1 MFSIKPEEQMKKER
15 DKKKKTKQRIAALR
29 ARKANVEIEVER
41 KVTKEN
47 YEEIKEA
54 KEKRVAVI
62 NLKNRRLKRE
72 EKDMSY
78 KKCCKLHS

>member
-54 KEKRVAVI
+54 KEKGW
-62 NLKNRRLKRE
+62 L
-72 EKDMSY
+72 
-78 KKCCKLHS
+78 